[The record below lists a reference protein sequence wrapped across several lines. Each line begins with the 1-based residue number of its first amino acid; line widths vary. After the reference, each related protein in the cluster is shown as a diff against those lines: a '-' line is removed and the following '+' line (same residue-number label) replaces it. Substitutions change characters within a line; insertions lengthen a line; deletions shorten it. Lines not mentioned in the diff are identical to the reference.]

1 MDNKIKIST
10 SKDHPNTNILD
21 FVGNIDSDVL
31 TESKIPQKID
41 WLINEEE
48 ILVFIFDFLETESID
63 SSTIG
68 LAAKLAKHKKSVKI
82 VCLEN
87 NAVYDSFEAVKLF
100 SVLPRFDT
108 LNNAFKSAN

>member
-63 SSTIG
+63 ESTSGFIP
-68 LAAKLAKHKKSVKI
+68 KLAKHQKKVKI
-82 VCLEN
+82 VCREN
-87 NAVYDSFEAVKLF
+87 SFVYDSFECVKLF
-100 SVLPRFDT
+100 SVLPLFDT
-108 LNNAFKSAN
+108 VSNALESN